1 MQSGAI
7 GMIDPLVHLFSLVSL
22 NPKSSLYGRSLVSCW
37 WLEAERFA
45 CRWSRIAR
53 RLPGR
58 TDNEIKNYW
67 RTHTRRKAQERNR
80 SSCPSPSSSS
90 VDPGIEKPGGGSVA
104 GGSSLISGL
113 GVTVEVAKGYTMD
126 QIWNEIAASESASGL
141 SFEEE
146 QDCCPPMPCSMVIDV
161 LVLHRGALL
170 FAVDG
175 SLPRRGTE
183 YTVGSGPCV
192 LARLRSSRRRGS
204 EAALGGGSSW
214 VRLGR
219 SYLRSLP
226 SLSLPCRCTSPRPP
240 WSLQRGARRAS
251 CNWGVSTLPTLPVLA
266 SRGLGDDPTEQ
277 ELGKWTGRVL
287 YLGVDPSE
295 QGLG

>member
-7 GMIDPLVHLFSLVSL
+7 GLIDPLVHLFSLVSL
-22 NPKSSLYGRSLVSCW
+22 NPKSSLYGPSLVSCW

-67 RTHTRRKAQERNR
+67 RTHTRRRAQERNR

-113 GVTVEVAKGYTMD
+113 GVTDEVAKGYTMD

-146 QDCCPPMPCSMVIDV
+146 QDCCPPMPCSM
-161 LVLHRGALL
+161 
-170 FAVDG
+170 
-175 SLPRRGTE
+175 
-183 YTVGSGPCV
+183 
-192 LARLRSSRRRGS
+192 
-204 EAALGGGSSW
+204 
-214 VRLGR
+214 
-219 SYLRSLP
+219 
-226 SLSLPCRCTSPRPP
+226 
-240 WSLQRGARRAS
+240 
-251 CNWGVSTLPTLPVLA
+251 WGVAEMKRVSITRSHHFPPQFLPHGTREEPNSIVHLFPIAIKHTAAMLFHYNLDV
-266 SRGLGDDPTEQ
+266 GD
-277 ELGKWTGRVL
+277 
-287 YLGVDPSE
+287 VDM
-295 QGLG
+295 